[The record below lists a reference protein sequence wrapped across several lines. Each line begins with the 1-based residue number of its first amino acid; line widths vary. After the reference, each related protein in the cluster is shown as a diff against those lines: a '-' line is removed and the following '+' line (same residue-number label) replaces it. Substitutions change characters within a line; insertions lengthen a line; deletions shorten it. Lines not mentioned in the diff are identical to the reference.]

1 MNSNSRDDSAT
12 QNLVMFPSAK
22 NYRVNLTNV
31 DLGPDPLNELLHEY
45 SHLKV
50 EDLDYEFAEFPDKDD
65 PRFEDFNIED
75 ESENEDSFDSLDA
88 FMNRHQR
95 KDNLTPDDKLVMAVN
110 QRIEAIRD
118 AKDRIKFYLDEI
130 EMFLPSKKR

>member
-1 MNSNSRDDSAT
+1 MNSNSRDESGI

-22 NYRVNLTNV
+22 NYRVNLINV

-45 SHLKV
+45 SHLS
-50 EDLDYEFAEFPDKDD
+50 DDDFDYEYTELPDKED

-95 KDNLTPDDKLVMAVN
+95 KDNLTPDDKLIMAIN
-110 QRIEAIRD
+110 QRIESIKD